1 MFSSMLKV
9 RNIGEYN
16 SLFFFSYSKYA
27 SFFGLFDY
35 YIFEEKGT
43 SIIFLIFKLS
53 IFNYKQFFFIDFI

>member
-1 MFSSMLKV
+1 MFRRMLKV

-27 SFFGLFDY
+27 SFFGLFND
-35 YIFEEKGT
+35 YIFEGKRP

-53 IFNYKQFFFIDFI
+53 IFSY